1 MKCEAA
7 GAFQLLQQWEGT
19 VTEIA
24 ESEFTA
30 ELRDLTEP
38 ANYREEA
45 TFDIAQL
52 PADDQALLALGAVFR
67 WSIGC
72 RTLAAGRHE
81 RVSQL
86 RFVRSPAWRQ
96 SDIEDIR
103 RRARRLQTLFP
114 LTTSSG

>member
-52 PADDQALLALGAVFR
+52 PADDRALLALGAVFR
-67 WSIGC
+67 WSIGY
-72 RTLAAGRHE
+72 RTSGAGQRE

-86 RFVRSPAWRQ
+86 RFVRTPAWRGSVVAEIKQ
-96 SDIEDIR
+96 
-103 RRARRLQTLFP
+103 RAAKLQNQFSLA
-114 LTTSSG
+114 